1 MSQNN
6 IPTNDDANN
15 TDSSPGVLDTTGAGG
30 PHIPRSATGGPSD
43 PPDSTGGS
51 GGEQPQPP
59 TEELVIEVEIAPE
72 VEDIDA
78 LLTGINLP
86 ASPIT
91 PSHET
96 DFVRVA
102 RTHGVITAQSVFTRE
117 EVQEHRARVD
127 ALRDSSLITPSAG
140 GSSEQFDR
148 LEKLM
153 PLSNYVQLRF
163 PPGTSADTVIAQLNA
178 LPQVKRVAVVP
189 ELAPPSFPTDVMI
202 GTSGSIIEVD
212 PQTHIEKQWYLHRT
226 RVPQAWQHAD
236 GANVVIADL
245 DFGVRTSHRE
255 FVGAI
260 ERTRNTFDKTND
272 VTAGESF
279 GHGTAVLGIAGARS
293 NAEGVAG
300 YAPKAKLWAIQG
312 NTGNSPQQSTTPWSD
327 GIKFVLNTAA
337 PGRRKVLLIEV
348 ETRNGGN
355 VEQIDSIHQLIRQAI
370 AENCVV
376 VVAAGNG
383 NRHVNLADNGRLFD
397 GTGSILVGATIFHE
411 TQNKRAPFS
420 NFGPNVVVSAPGDEI
435 HDVTCGQTADNAYR
449 NGFGGTSGAAAKV
462 AGTVALMLSVND
474 DLSHEEVRDII
485 RTTGSPIIT
494 DVDITTGLQKT
505 VGRFLNAEAAVL
517 EALNRLNN

>member
-6 IPTNDDANN
+6 IPINNDANN
-15 TDSSPGVLDTTGAGG
+15 ADSDSSPGVLDTTGAGG

-43 PPDSTGGS
+43 PPDSSGGS
-51 GGEQPQPP
+51 GGGQPQPP
-59 TEELVIEVEIAPE
+59 PEEFVIEVEIAPE

-78 LLTGINLP
+78 LLAGINLP
-86 ASPIT
+86 ASPVS

-117 EVQEHRARVD
+117 EVQEHRARLD
-127 ALRDSSLITPSAG
+127 ALRASLLLTPSAG

-148 LEKLM
+148 LAKLTQ
-153 PLSNYVQLRF
+153 LSNYVQLRF
-163 PPGTSADTVIAQLNA
+163 PPGTSADAVMAQLKA

-189 ELAPPSFPTDVMI
+189 EVAPPSFPTDMMI
-202 GTSGSIIEVD
+202 GTSGSVIQVD

-226 RVPQAWQHAD
+226 RVPQAWQHAQ
-236 GANVVIADL
+236 GENVVIADL

-255 FVGAI
+255 FVGGAI

-272 VTAGESF
+272 VTAGESC

-300 YAPKAKLWAIQG
+300 YAPKAKLWAIQA
-312 NTGNSPQQSTTPWSD
+312 NTGNSPRQSNTPWSD

-337 PGRRKVLLIEV
+337 AGRRKVLLIEV
-348 ETRNGGN
+348 ETRDGGN
-355 VEQIDSIHQLIRQAI
+355 IEQVDSIHQLIRQAI

-383 NRHVNLADNGRLFD
+383 DRPVHLRDNGQPFD
-397 GTGSILVGATIFHE
+397 GTGSILVGATIFHA
-411 TQNKRAPFS
+411 TQNKRADFS

-462 AGTVALMLSVND
+462 AGAVALMLSVND
-474 DLSHEEVRDII
+474 DLSHDEVRDIL
-485 RTTGSPIIT
+485 RTTGSQIIT
-494 DVDITTGLQKT
+494 DDPNKP

-517 EALNRLNN
+517 EARNRLNN